1 MPPIRGPEE
10 AQIIS
15 SSVRKAWTKP
25 KLAALLC
32 LVGILIAA
40 LYTMFGVSESSAS
53 FPVQNRDTG
62 RIVGWRSISYRASL
76 RMTDMSRCR
85 YPTRQHLTGSL
96 AELAKAAFID
106 VRQQHAAR
114 ATKPSHQG
122 NTTRKRA
129 GATPRRMTRV
139 ARSTPCSLASD
150 SDILTSSRCG

>member
-32 LVGILIAA
+32 VVGILIAA

-114 ATKPSHQG
+114 DKAKPPGKYHAEACRRHPAQ
-122 NTTRKRA
+122 NDA
-129 GATPRRMTRV
+129 GGSINPLQPRIR
-139 ARSTPCSLASD
+139 
-150 SDILTSSRCG
+150 